1 MKFSTSSELMLNQK
15 HAEVMSPDKAFEVL
29 QTPSGQSLFFSIG
42 TDDVF
47 YVTREAGHSVTGW
60 QKVDLS
66 SRLSSSYGGK
76 AVAAKRFDV
85 SQNSATMAIDIIL
98 AITVDGEDYLHV
110 STGNP
115 ADLVDWSDG
124 VEWTAMPW
132 DGGSEPSPLII
143 TNVYHLNV
151 AKSSGPVLTCFVE
164 VLRTPGHGLQL
175 IDRYYLDFDGLP
187 RWHKHA
193 LAIDF
198 SASSVVTALGQR
210 PGDFVSCIYSFG
222 AVNGTE
228 QMIACPRINA
238 FRPDTAPSPAR
249 LRIPDGTTYI
259 ASCSDGSSS
268 GNTNLFV
275 AAPGGL
281 YMFAPNNQKDFADP
295 VLVLPSPVTNGVPLF
310 AGVTR
315 MAARVDPAQSRT
327 VIWCRNA
334 QGNLFYVSCP
344 TGHEATQSAWS
355 TPVPLYR
362 GVEDFAFYLNVNHAY
377 TVLFAQISGQQIVQ
391 LTQDPTTSVWSS
403 RTINL
408 PSTSVDKIVEF
419 QSFTTQLTLEKE
431 ASDDENVLVGDTDVY
446 FTSTSPVSVYIN
458 NEYYVLSPSVP
469 IPTRPDASGA
479 FTIIQ
484 PADSLAAVQYQARLT
499 PSGAPLQIDPLAKA
513 FAKLQG
519 ITSGDDLADVQIP
532 TGTNGS
538 STKPLLPSDTNNAET
553 RDALAHAVSNLLE
566 AKSTLPSDGSVQDAQ
581 STKLALAARSLAT
594 PRVRTWGLSFKGG
607 LKYVEGEEASKSL
620 SAKVGQSGNDGLV
633 RRATVG
639 DRITL
644 LWGDLKEFVRNA
656 LDGLQE
662 MVLDFVDGAWKL
674 VCEIGGQIYEAVI
687 DCVNAVVG
695 ALEFIFDK
703 IKVFFEDLIAWLGFL
718 FNWDDIIRT
727 QRVMKNL
734 FRRYGE
740 NLVDSLDT
748 AQDSISEMFEGW
760 EDKVAQWAG
769 LPDPDD
775 SQALGSFQSQK
786 SGVGGVSDP
795 QCAWGSHHVKNGAS
809 ASVSSVPGLGGSGGF
824 GALLEELKDL
834 VESQADEVI
843 GTVEQIKTDV
853 IDQVQ
858 SLTPIEIVKRLVGIS
873 ANLMLGV
880 AKNLVVSVIGILKS
894 IMQGVMA
901 LLDKTVKIPIISKI
915 YKLVTGSDLSMLDL
929 MCLVAAIPSTI
940 IYKVISNETPFPQ
953 DSATSSLMKA
963 SSIGSIRSQLAASPV
978 MMERVVVTFNI
989 AALVGSGVY
998 VVLDQ
1003 VQAANAIPVVGAL
1016 SASSFLVFVAPAIAA
1031 AFAMP
1036 DTPAIRFNNAMTA
1049 IAVSKSFADNVSP
1062 LRSNPL
1068 WTEAVGPGSETM
1080 INLLWMVPAV
1090 MTIADMDGPNASD
1103 FVALGAALAA
1113 GLGGSLA
1120 FFDMKILA
1128 VSGPVKLVAELVA
1141 AGLNISYGA
1150 LSLVYGHLL
1159 VLDL

>member
-29 QTPSGQSLFFSIG
+29 QTQSGQSLFFSIG

-47 YVTREAGHSVTGW
+47 YVTREVGNSVTGW
-60 QKVDLS
+60 EKVDLS
-66 SRLSSSYGGK
+66 SRLSSSHGGK
-76 AVAAKRFDV
+76 TVAAKRFDI
-85 SQNSATMAIDIIL
+85 SQNSATMAIDLIL
-98 AITVDGEDYLHV
+98 AITVDGEDFLHV

-132 DGGSEPSPLII
+132 DGGNAPSPLTI
-143 TNVYHLNV
+143 TNVYHLNI
-151 AKSSGPVLTCFVE
+151 ATSSGPVLTCFVE
-164 VLRTPGHGLQL
+164 VLRNPGHGLEL

-222 AVNGTE
+222 SVNGVE

-238 FRPDTAPSPAR
+238 FRPGTAPSPAR
-249 LRIPDGTTYI
+249 LSIPDGTTYI

-295 VLVLPSPVTNGVPLF
+295 VLVLPSPVTDGVPLF

-315 MAARVDPAQSRT
+315 MAARVDPAKSRT
-327 VIWCRNA
+327 VLWCRNA

-344 TGHEATQSAWS
+344 TGQEATQSAWS

-408 PSTSVDKIVEF
+408 PPTSVDKVVEF

-446 FTSTSPVSVYIN
+446 FTSTSPVSIYIN

-484 PADSLAAVQYQARLT
+484 ATDSLAAVQYQARLT
-499 PSGAPLQIDPLAKA
+499 PSGAPLEINPLAKA
-513 FAKLQG
+513 FAKLEG
-519 ITSGDDLADVQIP
+519 ITSGDDLADIQIP
-532 TGTNGS
+532 TGTNWS
-538 STKPLLPSDTNNAET
+538 STKPLLPSDANNSET
-553 RDALAHAVSNLLE
+553 RDALAQAVSNLLE
-566 AKSTLPSDGSVQDAQ
+566 AKSTLPSDGSVQDPQ
-581 STKLALAARSLAT
+581 STKLAPAARSLAT
-594 PRVRTWGLSFKGG
+594 PRVRTWGLSFNKDG
-607 LKYVEGEEASKSL
+607 LKYVEGDEASKSL
-620 SAKVGQSGNDGLV
+620 SAKVSTSGDGLV
-633 RRATVG
+633 RRAAV
-639 DRITL
+639 RNPITL
-644 LWGDLKEFVRNA
+644 LWGDFQEFVRDL
-656 LDGLQE
+656 LDGLE
-662 MVLDFVDGAWKL
+662 DMFLDFVDGAWKF
-674 VCEIGGQIYEAVI
+674 VCEIGGQIYEAVL

-703 IKVFFEDLIAWLGFL
+703 VKVFFEDLIAWLGFL

-734 FRRYGE
+734 FKRYGE
-740 NLVDSLDT
+740 NMVDSLDT
-748 AQDSISEMFEGW
+748 AQDSISEMFESW
-760 EDKVAQWAG
+760 EDKIAQWAG
-769 LPDPDD
+769 LPDPDN

-786 SGVGGVSDP
+786 SSVGGASDP
-795 QCAWGSHHVKNGAS
+795 QCSWGSHHVKNGAS
-809 ASVSSVPGLGGSGGF
+809 ASVSSVSNLGDSSGF
-824 GALLEELKDL
+824 GALLDGLKNM

-853 IDQVQ
+853 IDQIQ
-858 SLTPIEIVKRLVGIS
+858 TLTPIEIVKRLVGIS

-880 AKNLVVSVIGILKS
+880 AKNVVVSVIEILKS
-894 IMQGVMA
+894 IMQGVMN
-901 LLDKTVKIPIISKI
+901 LLDATIEIPIISKI
-915 YKLVTGSDLSMLDL
+915 YKLVTGSNLSMLDL
-929 MCLVAAIPSTI
+929 VCLVAAIPSTI
-940 IYKVISNETPFPQ
+940 IYKAIANKTPFPEG
-953 DSATSSLMKA
+953 SATSSLMKA
-963 SSIGSIRSQLAASPV
+963 SSIGSIRSQLAASPDV
-978 MMERVVVTFNI
+978 MERVVVTFNI

-1003 VQAANAIPVVGAL
+1003 VQAANAIPVIGAL

-1036 DTPAIRFNNAMTA
+1036 DTPTIRFNNAMTA
-1049 IAVSKSFADNVSP
+1049 IAVSKSFVDNVSP

-1080 INLLWMVPAV
+1080 INLLWTVPAIT
-1090 MTIADMDGPNASD
+1090 TIADVDGPHASD

-1150 LSLVYGHLL
+1150 LSLVYGSLL